1 MTNEAKRYKSLH
13 ELSATQ
19 AIAIEIIDG
28 GGTHLEASEAAGVD
42 RTTVSRWVV
51 KHPAFVAEINRRR
64 RDRAIESGIRIASI
78 TATSLRLVEE
88 AITAGDLAIATRWL
102 MRFGPSLLGS
112 GEHAPLSADEVIEE
126 RRRALPAGGELF
138 EMLDS
143 MDGRSTDDA
152 SSLIEQELKDS
163 G

>member
-1 MTNEAKRYKSLH
+1 MTNATKRYKSLH

-19 AIAIEIIDG
+19 AIAIEVIDG

-64 RDRAIESGIRIASI
+64 RDRAIENGIRIASV

-88 AITAGDLAIATRWL
+88 AIAAGDLAVATRWL
-102 MRFGPSLLGS
+102 MRFGPSLLGPD
-112 GEHAPLSADEVIEE
+112 EHTPLSADEVIEE
-126 RRRALPAGGELF
+126 RRKALPAGGHLF
-138 EMLDS
+138 AMLDS
-143 MDGRSTDDA
+143 TDGRSTDDA
-152 SSLIEQELKDS
+152 CSLIEQELECS